1 MGAISLMGEG
11 SRENGA
17 AGESEYRHVF
27 QGLATRWS
35 RKTRRAV
42 GGRRSR
48 KPFFGT
54 WGVCVCGKGVSPLR
68 GSLLTN
74 LFTTVISGLGTQD
87 LSSPSRAA
95 SQRP

>member
-17 AGESEYRHVF
+17 AEESEYRHVF

-54 WGVCVCGKGVSPLR
+54 WGTQLPL
-68 GSLLTN
+68 SC
-74 LFTTVISGLGTQD
+74 
-87 LSSPSRAA
+87 
-95 SQRP
+95 